1 MAIVFILLSLGSAIY
16 VSTATLNY
24 LRLFPALNQV
34 QFQVDTL
41 TFNQSALAAQ
51 VRVSNPTDY
60 SGLRIRLLSVI
71 LSFFVQTN
79 SSITL
84 FTPPNGI
91 TASQQVGA
99 TLGPKSVYSF
109 NMPIQLTTQNA
120 TMLTNLNRQYPGQV
134 TADVQFRVD
143 IVTFL
148 ESVTGSI
155 PFTQTQDI
163 LLQSS

>member
-1 MAIVFILLSLGSAIY
+1 MVFILLSLGSAIY

-24 LRLFPALNQV
+24 LRLFPALNQI
-34 QFQVDTL
+34 QFQVDSL
-41 TFNQSALAAQ
+41 SLNQSAIAAK

-60 SGLRIRLLSVI
+60 SGLTIRTLSVVI
-71 LSFFVQTN
+71 SFFVQTN
-79 SSITL
+79 RNITL

-99 TLGPKSVYSF
+99 SLGPKSIYSLS
-109 NMPIQLTTQNA
+109 MPIELTAQNA
-120 TMLTNLNRQYPGQV
+120 TMLTEFNRQYPSQV
-134 TADVQFRVD
+134 TAEVQFRVD

-148 ESVTGSI
+148 VSVTGSI

-163 LLQSS
+163 PLLSSS